1 MCHYASLRHLQ
12 ILFAHRLRSSL
23 ATEVAV
29 MTSERSLANL
39 RPFQKG
45 QSGNPSGRMKIPADV
60 KEMARGLTK
69 EAINT
74 LAAVMRDKA
83 APHSARVRAAETLLD
98 RAWGRPETSTH
109 IRVSN
114 DVRAVRSNPAAP
126 GRWFGEKGV
135 IEKSVRPY
143 LMQRMN
149 ER

>member
-1 MCHYASLRHLQ
+1 
-12 ILFAHRLRSSL
+12 L

-114 DVRAVRSNPAAP
+114 DVRDLSTAEILAALAS
-126 GRWFGEKGV
+126 FGIAGEEGSAD
-135 IEKSVRPY
+135 EPSQ
-143 LMQRMN
+143 LH
-149 ER
+149 